1 MSADGCTYALAAACH
16 VLLLLCAQI
25 QRERSKQRAV
35 ELGLEEI
42 DRVRPI
48 PDPQD
53 TGLIKGKGAAARA
66 QARQDS
72 AEAAAAAAAQ
82 PQNS

>member
-1 MSADGCTYALAAACH
+1 M
-16 VLLLLCAQI
+16 LLWLQI
-25 QRERSKQRAV
+25 ARELSKQRAV

-53 TGLIKGKGAAARA
+53 TGLLKGKGAVARA
-66 QARQDS
+66 QAQQD
-72 AEAAAAAAAQ
+72 AAAAAAAAATETAATAGAAAAAV
-82 PQNS
+82 PEGPSL